1 VAHLELA
8 GDEFDQ
14 VIASVLPDQRVARL
28 VTHLVPQLSTS
39 SLAWIDE
46 LATRTQRYRLSLAE
60 MRSAAT
66 DLAWLAREVGQRY
79 PNSSDWDAVRTAA
92 PHHRLVLAYVH
103 GQRFRFDYKFEPLQ
117 AHTHLWLD
125 EFCDDALV
133 LALAAFA
140 CLGARSPR
148 GLELFHK
155 SVGAADADTKS
166 RHVCLAAMWFAD
178 HVPDQPEIMLSLSN
192 RMMTAGVLDSNV
204 FYRRAYALRK
214 LGRYEQALE
223 EVDRAIS
230 LLDIGN
236 NRVHQDYVRERELI
250 IVTMQM
256 QRYAETLTHEIS
268 EKVTAGADR
277 RIEAAAAALQD
288 KVEAA
293 QQLVAESTLKVVEI
307 LGLFVTLVGFLVG
320 SGAVVLQ
327 ASSFTERAL
336 SMGLVVIGSLFFFF
350 LLRVVIRTGRR

>member
-1 VAHLELA
+1 
-8 GDEFDQ
+8 
-14 VIASVLPDQRVARL
+14 
-28 VTHLVPQLSTS
+28 
-39 SLAWIDE
+39 
-46 LATRTQRYRLSLAE
+46 
-60 MRSAAT
+60 
-66 DLAWLAREVGQRY
+66 
-79 PNSSDWDAVRTAA
+79 
-92 PHHRLVLAYVH
+92 
-103 GQRFRFDYKFEPLQ
+103 
-117 AHTHLWLD
+117 
-125 EFCDDALV
+125 
-133 LALAAFA
+133 
-140 CLGARSPR
+140 
-148 GLELFHK
+148 
-155 SVGAADADTKS
+155 
-166 RHVCLAAMWFAD
+166 
-178 HVPDQPEIMLSLSN
+178 MLSLSN

>member
-1 VAHLELA
+1 
-8 GDEFDQ
+8 
-14 VIASVLPDQRVARL
+14 
-28 VTHLVPQLSTS
+28 
-39 SLAWIDE
+39 
-46 LATRTQRYRLSLAE
+46 
-60 MRSAAT
+60 
-66 DLAWLAREVGQRY
+66 
-79 PNSSDWDAVRTAA
+79 
-92 PHHRLVLAYVH
+92 VLAYVH